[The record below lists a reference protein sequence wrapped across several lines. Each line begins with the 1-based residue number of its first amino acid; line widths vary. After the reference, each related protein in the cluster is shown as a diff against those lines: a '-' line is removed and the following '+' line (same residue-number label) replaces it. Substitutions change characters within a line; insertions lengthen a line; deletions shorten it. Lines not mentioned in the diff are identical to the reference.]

1 MESTQLAQHYDAIRR
16 YVRRHTRTQEDA
28 DDVTQ
33 SVFAD
38 AAVQARIA
46 VDQTPL
52 ALLYTVA
59 RRRSID
65 LARRQRREPSV
76 VPLELDDGRDARGSE
91 SYSYGADVRL
101 GLQQAIRALPPN
113 QRGVVVRRLVGGWS
127 FAEIAR
133 AEGVSEAACKMRFV
147 RGLAAVRQ
155 QLEQEGGGS

>member
-33 SVFAD
+33 SVFAE
-38 AAVQARIA
+38 AAVQACIA
-46 VDQTPL
+46 ADRTPL

-65 LARRQRREPSV
+65 LARRQRREPSL
-76 VPLELDDGRDARGSE
+76 VPLELDDCRDARGSE
-91 SYSYGADVRL
+91 SYSYAAEVRL
-101 GLQQAIRALPPN
+101 VLQQAIRALPPN

-133 AEGVSEAACKMRFV
+133 AEGASEAACKMRFV

-155 QLEQEGGGS
+155 QLEREVGGS